1 MKTNKLFLLSVFT
14 LFVLVFSACEKDDD
28 DTTDPNAITVS
39 NVNVRLQEYHWEVS
53 NYVDATGTTDNVLFS
68 GYRFTFWWDD
78 EVNGTRDGLT
88 EVGTWTLAANGNS
101 VETTWTFPEISV
113 LGDLNGT
120 WEVTALKATTF
131 SATKTD
137 SNNERIVL
145 EVME

>member
-1 MKTNKLFLLSVFT
+1 MKTNKLFLLSILTLVLFT
-14 LFVLVFSACEKDDD
+14 FSACEKEEE
-28 DTTDPNAITVS
+28 DTIDPNAITVS
-39 NVNVRLQEYHWEVS
+39 NVNTRLQEYHWQVN
-53 NYVDATGTTDNVLFS
+53 NYVDATGATDNALFS

-101 VETTWTFPEISV
+101 VETTLTFSEISV

-120 WEVTALKATTF
+120 WEVTALTATTF